1 MKELRYGL
9 VAVAVIG
16 VAGSVVLQWFDK
28 AVSGEFYGL
37 IGTAVGAL
45 AGIAVG
51 RHEAKLEQKDIP
63 SDDPKDL

>member
-16 VAGSVVLQWFDK
+16 TIGCIALYWIGK
-28 AVSGEFYGL
+28 AVPAEFVGI
-37 IGTAVGAL
+37 IGSAVGAL

-51 RHEAKLEQKDIP
+51 RHVPEPLKPIEP
-63 SDDPKDL
+63 EDPKETP